1 VAETM
6 TTTTLQVEGMTCSG
20 CEQRI
25 GTALRRIDGVRE
37 VTADHTTGEVA
48 VRFDSRA
55 TGPDAVRERIT
66 LAGYTVRDDDPAE
79 GSGPR

>member
-1 VAETM
+1 MAETM
-6 TTTTLQVEGMTCSG
+6 TKTTLQVEGMTCSG

-48 VRFDSRA
+48 VRFDPRA
-55 TGPDAVRERIT
+55 TVPDAVRMRII
-66 LAGYTVRDDDPAE
+66 LAGYTVRDDDPADTT
-79 GSGPR
+79 GPR

>member
-1 VAETM
+1 MAETM
-6 TTTTLQVEGMTCSG
+6 TKTTLQVEGMTCSG

-48 VRFDSRA
+48 VRFDPQT

-66 LAGYTVRDDDPAE
+66 MAGYTVRDDDPVDT
-79 GSGPR
+79 GDLR